1 MDNYCLNTEI
11 DATMDGLDENVN
23 DYTGSYYGTVNRY
36 RDTGYQYKKL
46 TQINGEDLAIAEFI
60 DADECE
66 QHTRMCSNL
75 TNSLRDMKHR
85 HKTWELSVRDYKIE
99 LNTKWM
105 PLAEELIEHWG
116 EEMVPHDVRVCIH
129 EVMMKLHHRAGRWPP
144 ILMLGM
150 NDTITTPN
158 VVDHVGRMVG
168 GN

>member
-1 MDNYCLNTEI
+1 MGKSSLKIEI
-11 DATMDGLDENVN
+11 ESTMDAIGENVN
-23 DYTGSYYGTVNRY
+23 DYADSYYGTVECY
-36 RDTGYQYKKL
+36 RDTGCQHTKI
-46 TQINGEDLAIAEFI
+46 TQINGKDLAIAEFI

-66 QHTRMCSNL
+66 EHTIMCSNIKKL
-75 TNSLRDMKHR
+75 LRDIKHC
-85 HKTWELSVRDYKIE
+85 HKTWGLNVRDYKTE

-129 EVMMKLHHRAGRWPP
+129 KVMMKLHHRAGRWPP

-150 NDTITTPN
+150 NDTVTTPKM
-158 VVDHVGRMVG
+158 VDHLGRMVS